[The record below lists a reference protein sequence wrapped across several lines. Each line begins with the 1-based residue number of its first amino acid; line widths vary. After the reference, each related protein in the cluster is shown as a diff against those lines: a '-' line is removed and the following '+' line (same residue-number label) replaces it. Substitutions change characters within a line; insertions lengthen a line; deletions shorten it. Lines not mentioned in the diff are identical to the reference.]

1 MDLSSKGSAIVQDP
15 ATQAEVASRQRRA
28 AEREGRRRRRLQV
41 SLTQIQMLN
50 RQSNLNLI
58 HKIKSIVKNYVYI
71 LIQLF
76 KFIQESNHGCGGNW
90 REEATQRRDEL
101 RRRVGDWGQS

>member
-1 MDLSSKGSAIVQDP
+1 MKSAGISFESRAEQMMDLSSKGSAIVQDP

-50 RQSNLNLI
+50 RQSTLNWI
-58 HKIKSIVKNYVYI
+58 YKTESIVQNYV
-71 LIQLF
+71 
-76 KFIQESNHGCGGNW
+76 
-90 REEATQRRDEL
+90 
-101 RRRVGDWGQS
+101 